1 MHRITKGPSPQLPTH
16 FTKELRQLQA
26 EILVRDHT
34 RRPTAAAILAK
45 PILQEKVR
53 KMLAEHDSDGAAKKD
68 DKADKAGA
76 AEGAGGAAPHGLGK
90 VAGPYGDAAGRYT
103 KNQIVEYYSETH
115 KEWLPAQVTAID
127 SDGRVQ
133 VHCKP
138 NAWLSLSQQAHK
150 VRPKQGEGSGKEGDS
165 AKASNDAAGG
175 RDAGGAKMNKPPA
188 MPGHHGGRHEGG
200 GGDGSRGKAPRS
212 ASYTPR
218 HAMGYNQAAN
228 TPPPYGFGPRGATP
242 PRAQSPF
249 SNRNSPRLA
258 YGRPNPNSAFSPR
271 VIGTPR
277 SRYGGGDAD
286 SVAPSQLGAPFP
298 MAGASPRHGGH
309 HGGASGRPPFAS
321 NSPRFAPPSS
331 GGGYGGNHYRY

>member
-16 FTKELRQLQA
+16 FSKELRQLQA

-45 PILQEKVR
+45 PILQDKVR
-53 KMLAEHDSDGAAKKD
+53 KMLAEHDSDGAASKEKG
-68 DKADKAGA
+68 ADKGA
-76 AEGAGGAAPHGLGK
+76 DAQGAGGAAPHGLGK

-127 SDGRVQ
+127 SEGRIQ

-150 VRPKQGEGSGKEGDS
+150 VRPKQGDSGDKASDA
-165 AKASNDAAGG
+165 AKASNDAAGP
-175 RDAGGAKMNKPPA
+175 AGGAKAFNKPPA
-188 MPGHHGGRHEGG
+188 MPGHPGGRHDG

-249 SNRNSPRLA
+249 SHRNSPRLA

-277 SRYGGGDAD
+277 SRGYGNGDAD

-298 MAGASPRHGGH
+298 MAGASPR